1 PEHRGQ
7 FREPFHSRPEPANLF
22 RRADT
27 DVDVPEPVVVELH
40 RQLRVL
46 DSERVEQRRL
56 ALVRLDRRQRL
67 AHPAEDDACA
77 LALEPDGNDAGTR
90 LEVDLVQLERASE
103 DEGRA
108 ERRMARERDLDNRRE
123 DAYACVPFAR
133 GGVHEHR
140 LGEVRLPRQRLQQL
154 LGELARVGED
164 RELVALERPVGEDVA
179 DDVAVATHPRNLLS
193 GYGAAGCSYE
203 GMIEIDTEAALLNG
217 IGSKPLDILK
227 NERVPGRSLK
237 FPPPVPPPRT
247 LPCASKITHDMEEFA
262 SASVG
267 WMLIRSP
274 STEPSQAG
282 SKRSGTRWTLSSA
295 GWKFFAD
302 RARPPG
308 VITTSSRWIEGVPWK
323 PISPPRK

>member
-1 PEHRGQ
+1 MRAP
-7 FREPFHSRPEPANLF
+7 SRSSLTGTTP
-22 RRADT
+22 T
-27 DVDVPEPVVVELH
+27 PV
-40 RQLRVL
+40 
-46 DSERVEQRRL
+46 SRL
-56 ALVRLDRRQRL
+56 
-67 AHPAEDDACA
+67 
-77 LALEPDGNDAGTR
+77 N
-90 LEVDLVQLERASE
+90 LVQLERPSE

-108 ERRMARERDLDNRRE
+108 ERRMPGERDLDNRRE
-123 DAYACVPFAR
+123 DAHACMPVAR
-133 GGVHEHR
+133 GRVHEHR
-140 LGEVRLPRQRLQQL
+140 LGEVHLPRQRLQQL

-193 GYGAAGCSYE
+193 GYGCGCSYD

-237 FPPPVPPPRT
+237 FPPPVPPPSHVALRVEDH
-247 LPCASKITHDMEEFA
+247 ARHGRARQRQRRMDVDQI
-262 SASVG
+262 
-267 WMLIRSP
+267 P

-302 RARPPG
+302 RAASGSDHDLEPLDRGSALEADLAAEEVDRSG
-308 VITTSSRWIEGVPWK
+308 VDDRHLAAGGPDQVVVGQQRS
-323 PISPPRK
+323 